1 MNMPKGFTQSALK
14 ALVQAQICAAAM
26 GQEKMGTG
34 HIVVGLCKGNDELTR
49 CIVGD
54 LSGQELER
62 EVLSRYGRG
71 EASFARITGLTAH
84 AQRVLLR
91 ALSYANPEKKTLA
104 GVAHIWNE
112 LLYESGCCGLNVLLS
127 FGKTVEGMRTALVDA
142 AGEIER
148 PMAAQ
153 RIAASSAPISGQEAS
168 AMQRAEQKQ
177 REEDVPGDQ
186 LLEQYARNLT
196 QAAAKGELEPLIGRK
211 AEVDAMIRVLGK
223 KTKNNPL
230 LIGEPGVGKSA
241 LAEGLAARIA
251 QGSVPPSLRN
261 TEIYALD
268 LAQVIAGSK
277 YRGEC
282 EERMKKIL
290 ACVRTMGSVILFI
303 DEVHTLVGAG
313 SASEGG
319 MDAANLLKPALAR
332 GEVRIIGAT
341 TMGSVI
347 LFIDEVHTLVGAGS
361 ASEGGMDAANLLKP
375 ALARGEVRIIGAT
388 TYKEYRK
395 YVEKDAALA
404 RRFQRIDV
412 REPDREE
419 TLQILGGLRERYEDY
434 HHVTLADDALTAA
447 VELSARYVTDRFMPD
462 KAIDLM
468 DEACSMVKMEGW
480 AGPEDNL
487 PEIHAHAVAK
497 VVSQWT
503 GVPVDRVGADNRH
516 EILGL
521 RQALRRRI
529 VGQDEAIDA
538 VVRALKRARAALS
551 DPTRP
556 MGVFMLLGPSGV
568 GKTELCKA
576 LGEALFG
583 SEEALIR
590 IDMSEY
596 GEEATASRLIGS
608 PPGYV
613 GHGEGG
619 QLTDAVLKRP
629 YSVVLFDEME
639 KAHPK
644 IFSLLLQ
651 LLDDGQLTDSVGRKV
666 NFRNTVVVMT
676 SNAGVSFDM
685 EKRLGFAA
693 AAETPN
699 PSKAILAQVKQTFRP
714 EFLGRIDEMIVMNS
728 LTQADGAR
736 IAALMLE
743 RLAQQL
749 GGLGVMLEFDDEVP
763 ALLAKEGVDA
773 ASGARRLRR
782 VLAERVEDPLSDWLL
797 EGTHTGE
804 RVLLRTVQDEIRI
817 EMPNEELLP
826 V

>member
-1 MNMPKGFTQSALK
+1 MNIPKGFTQGAMK

-34 HIVVGLCKGNDELTR
+34 HIVVGLCKGSDELTQ

-54 LSGQELER
+54 LSVQEVER

-71 EASFARITGLTAH
+71 EAGFSRITGLTPH

-112 LLYESGCCGLNVLLS
+112 LLYEDGCCGLNVLQD
-127 FGKTVEGMRTALVDA
+127 FGKTVEGMRTALVNA

-148 PMAAQ
+148 PLAA
-153 RIAASSAPISGQEAS
+153 RSIAPSSAPISGQEA
-168 AMQRAEQKQ
+168 AAAQQAEQRQK
-177 REEDVPGDQ
+177 EESMPKEQ
-186 LLEQYARNLT
+186 LLNQYARNLT
-196 QAAAKGELEPLIGRK
+196 RAAANGELEPLIGRR

-223 KTKNNPL
+223 KMKNNPL

-251 QGSVPPSLRN
+251 RGDVPPMLRD
-261 TEIYALD
+261 TQICALD
-268 LAQVIAGSK
+268 MAQVIAGSK
-277 YRGEC
+277 YRGEF
-282 EERMKKIL
+282 EERIKQVL
-290 ACVRTMGSVILFI
+290 SCVQEMGNVILFI
-303 DEVHTLVGAG
+303 DEMHTLIGAG
-313 SASEGG
+313 SSSEGG
-319 MDAANLLKPALAR
+319 MDAANILKPALAR
-332 GEVRIIGAT
+332 GEVR
-341 TMGSVI
+341 V
-347 LFIDEVHTLVGAGS
+347 
-361 ASEGGMDAANLLKP
+361 
-375 ALARGEVRIIGAT
+375 IGAT
-388 TYKEYRK
+388 TYKEYHK

-419 TLQILGGLRERYEDY
+419 TLRILKGLRERYEDY
-434 HHVTLADDALTAA
+434 HHVTIADDALSAA
-447 VELSARYVTDRFMPD
+447 VELSARYVTDRCMPD
-462 KAIDLM
+462 KAIDLI
-468 DEACSMVKMEGW
+468 DEAASMAKIAGW
-480 AGPEDNL
+480 TQ
-487 PEIHAHAVAK
+487 EIGDGIVIHSAEVAK
-497 VVSQWT
+497 VVAQWT
-503 GVPVDRVGADNRH
+503 GVPVERVGADDQQD
-516 EILGL
+516 ILNL
-521 RQALRRRI
+521 EKTLRRRI
-529 VGQDEAIDA
+529 VGQDEAISSIA
-538 VVRALKRARAALS
+538 RALRRSRAGLG

-556 MGVFMLLGPSGV
+556 LGVFMLLGPSGV

-576 LGEALFG
+576 LSEALFG

-596 GEEATASRLIGS
+596 SEEATASRLIGS

-629 YSVVLFDEME
+629 YSVVLFDEIE

-666 NFRNTVVVMT
+666 NFKNTIVVMT

-685 EKRLGFAA
+685 EKRLGFASG
-693 AAETPN
+693 AEAHDPG
-699 PSKAILAQVKQTFRP
+699 KAILAQVKQTFRP
-714 EFLGRIDEMIVMNS
+714 EFLGRIDELIVMHS
-728 LTQADGAR
+728 LTKEDGLR
-736 IAALMLE
+736 IAELMLG
-743 RLAQQL
+743 RIAQQL
-749 GGLGVMLEFDDEVP
+749 GRQGIMLEYDDGVP
-763 ALLAKEGVDA
+763 ALLADEGVDA
-773 ASGARRLRR
+773 MSGARNLRR
-782 VLAERVEDPLSDWLL
+782 VIARRVEDPLSDLL
-797 EGTHTGE
+797 LTGSHAGE
-804 RVLLRTVQDEIRI
+804 RIELHASGGEIRI
-817 EMPNEELLP
+817 GIPHEELLP

>member
-1 MNMPKGFTQSALK
+1 MK

-26 GQEKMGTG
+26 GQERMGTG
-34 HIVVGLCKGNDELTR
+34 HIVVGLCKGSDELTQ

-54 LSGQELER
+54 LSVQEIER

-71 EASFARITGLTAH
+71 EAGFSRITGLTPH

-112 LLYESGCCGLNVLLS
+112 LLYEDGCCGLNVLQD
-127 FGKTVEGMRTALVDA
+127 FGKTVEGMRTALVNA

-148 PMAAQ
+148 PLAA
-153 RIAASSAPISGQEAS
+153 RSIAPSNAPISGQEA
-168 AMQRAEQKQ
+168 AAAQQAEQRQ
-177 REEDVPGDQ
+177 REESIPKEQ
-186 LLEQYARNLT
+186 LLDQYARNLT
-196 QAAAKGELEPLIGRK
+196 RAAANGELEPLIGRR

-251 QGSVPPSLRN
+251 RGDVPPMLRD
-261 TEIYALD
+261 TQICALD
-268 LAQVIAGSK
+268 MAQVIAGSK
-277 YRGEC
+277 YRGEF
-282 EERMKKIL
+282 EERIKKVL
-290 ACVRTMGSVILFI
+290 ACVQEMGNVILFI
-303 DEVHTLVGAG
+303 DEMHTLIGAG
-313 SASEGG
+313 SSSEGG
-319 MDAANLLKPALAR
+319 MDAANILKPALAR
-332 GEVRIIGAT
+332 GEVR
-341 TMGSVI
+341 V
-347 LFIDEVHTLVGAGS
+347 
-361 ASEGGMDAANLLKP
+361 
-375 ALARGEVRIIGAT
+375 IGAT

-412 REPDREE
+412 REPDRDE
-419 TLQILGGLRERYEDY
+419 TLRILSGLRERYEDY
-434 HHVTLADDALTAA
+434 HHVTIADDALTSA
-447 VELSARYVTDRFMPD
+447 VELSARYVTDRCMPD
-462 KAIDLM
+462 KAIDLI
-468 DEACSMVKMEGW
+468 DEAASMAKIAGW
-480 AGPEDNL
+480 THENSS
-487 PEIHAHAVAK
+487 EIVIHSAEVAK
-497 VVSQWT
+497 VVAQWT
-503 GVPVDRVGADNRH
+503 GVPVERVGADDQQD
-516 EILGL
+516 ILNL
-521 RQALRRRI
+521 EKTLKRRI
-529 VGQDEAIDA
+529 IGQDEAISSIA
-538 VVRALKRARAALS
+538 RALRRSRAGLG

-556 MGVFMLLGPSGV
+556 LGVFMLLGPSGV

-576 LGEALFG
+576 LSEALFG

-596 GEEATASRLIGS
+596 SEEATASRLIGS

-629 YSVVLFDEME
+629 YSVVLFDEIE

-666 NFRNTVVVMT
+666 NFKNTIVVMT

-685 EKRLGFAA
+685 EKRLGFVSG
-693 AAETPN
+693 AEAQDPGKT
-699 PSKAILAQVKQTFRP
+699 ILAQVKQTFRP
-714 EFLGRIDEMIVMNS
+714 EFLGRIDELIVMHS
-728 LTQADGAR
+728 LTKEDGAR
-736 IAALMLE
+736 IASLMLG
-743 RLAQQL
+743 RIAQQL
-749 GGLGVMLEFDDEVP
+749 GRQGIMLEYDDAVP
-763 ALLAKEGVDA
+763 ALLAGEGVDA
-773 ASGARRLRR
+773 MSGARNLRR
-782 VLAERVEDPLSDWLL
+782 VIARRVEDPLSDLL
-797 EGTHTGE
+797 LTGSHAGE
-804 RVLLRTVQDEIRI
+804 RIVLHALGSEIDI
-817 EMPNEELLP
+817 EIPHEELLP

>member
-1 MNMPKGFTQSALK
+1 MPKGFTQSALK

-168 AMQRAEQKQ
+168 AMQRAEQRQ
-177 REEDVPGDQ
+177 REEETPGDQ

-196 QAAAKGELEPLIGRK
+196 RAAAKGELEPLIGRK

-277 YRGEC
+277 YRGEF

-290 ACVRTMGSVILFI
+290 ACVR
-303 DEVHTLVGAG
+303 
-313 SASEGG
+313 
-319 MDAANLLKPALAR
+319 K
-332 GEVRIIGAT
+332 
-341 TMGSVI
+341 MGSVI

-434 HHVTLADDALTAA
+434 HHVTLAGDALTAA

-538 VVRALKRARAALS
+538 VVRALKRARAGLS

-576 LGEALFG
+576 LSEALFG

-693 AAETPN
+693 AAEMPN

-782 VLAERVEDPLSDWLL
+782 VLAEHVEDPLSDWLL

-804 RVLLRTVQDEIRI
+804 RVVLRAVQDEIRI